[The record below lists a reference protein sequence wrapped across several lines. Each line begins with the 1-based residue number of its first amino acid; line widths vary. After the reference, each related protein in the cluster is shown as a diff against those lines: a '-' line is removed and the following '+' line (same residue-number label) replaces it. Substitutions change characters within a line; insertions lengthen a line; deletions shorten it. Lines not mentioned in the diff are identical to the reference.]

1 MQEFVHVTQG
11 CGGGRKDL
19 PSSKGLESFWQYHD
33 ESKDYHDKEDH
44 AWWIQ
49 ALSSYHHTLGTHVS
63 WFFSGYFTHHFRAFK
78 NPSFFHGHLGSK
90 VIIILLPLLMEEILR
105 HNGINYQP
113 QLVTLPETNIAH
125 EIPIFPGKYHQNG
138 GFFMAISVSGSV
150 SPDVGTINSII
161 LESSETSFLLQ
172 TPSLYFAGRKRRRMK
187 ARRNHDFSIWH
198 HGIFETER
206 WALKE
211 HKRSYQKLWLSTP
224 YEWPKID
231 ICKYEL

>member
-1 MQEFVHVTQG
+1 MWWWKERFTKFKRIG
-11 CGGGRKDL
+11 I
-19 PSSKGLESFWQYHD
+19 FWQYHD
-33 ESKDYHDKEDH
+33 ECKDYHDKEDH

-78 NPSFFHGHLGSK
+78 QPSVFHGHLGSK
-90 VIIILLPLLMEEILR
+90 VIIILLPLLMEEILH

-125 EIPIFPGKYHQNG
+125 ENPHLIFPGKYHQTG
-138 GFFMAISVSGSV
+138 GFSMPTLVSGSI

-161 LESSETSFLLQ
+161 LESSETSCLLQ
-172 TPSLYFAGRKRRRMK
+172 TQSLYFAGRKRRQMK

-198 HGIFETER
+198 HGMFETAR
-206 WALKE
+206 
-211 HKRSYQKLWLSTP
+211 
-224 YEWPKID
+224 
-231 ICKYEL
+231 